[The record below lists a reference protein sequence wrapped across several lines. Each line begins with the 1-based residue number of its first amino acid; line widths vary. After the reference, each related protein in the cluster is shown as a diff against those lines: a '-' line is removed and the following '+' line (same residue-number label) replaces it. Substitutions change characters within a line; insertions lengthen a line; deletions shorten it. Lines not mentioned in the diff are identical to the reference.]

1 MRSTHPSRRSRPVL
15 RSLLAGLALIV
26 LAFVPAACGG
36 GSHSTGATTT
46 TTVSGY
52 LDLCPARLP
61 L

>member
-52 LDLCPARLP
+52 
-61 L
+61 